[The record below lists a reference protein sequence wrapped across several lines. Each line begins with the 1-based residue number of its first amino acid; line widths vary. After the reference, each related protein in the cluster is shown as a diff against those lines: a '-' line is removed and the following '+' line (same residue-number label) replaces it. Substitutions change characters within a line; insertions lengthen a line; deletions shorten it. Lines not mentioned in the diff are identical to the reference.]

1 MLEIV
6 SFAELVDLKEAF
18 FLLMLNF
25 LLRCYCSFVSGFF
38 FFFFFFTA
46 YANSPIMQFR
56 TMMFN
61 LWYSLFTLSSPHYT
75 SMTCHPHF
83 SCFLPIVKYCFVC
96 CLPLPCEILFC
107 LLPPFATQATDFKWN
122 LVGWKYHTASWHG
135 SEKSGRQDSH
145 WISQIGHLCWFLSVS
160 VSVNSFMTAV
170 SVYDQTADCY
180 RVHEISTDFH
190 CTEDF
195 HWREATQLSLNL
207 GDDQVDQIG
216 LGCPEL
222 FTYMIWAYFVRLN
235 FHIQKKKN
243 INISGSVLQLICFSV
258 RNVPSCGFS
267 VAHV

>member
-18 FLLMLNF
+18 FCWCWTFYWDVIVLL
-25 LLRCYCSFVSGFF
+25 SQV

-83 SCFLPIVKYCFVC
+83 SCFLPIVKSCFVC

-170 SVYDQTADCY
+170 SALCLWSCIMCTIRLLTVTESM
-180 RVHEISTDFH
+180 RFPLISTVLKISIG
-190 CTEDF
+190 EK
-195 HWREATQLSLNL
+195 QPSL
-207 GDDQVDQIG
+207 VWTW
-216 LGCPEL
+216 EM
-222 FTYMIWAYFVRLN
+222 T
-235 FHIQKKKN
+235 K
-243 INISGSVLQLICFSV
+243 
-258 RNVPSCGFS
+258 
-267 VAHV
+267 